1 MNIGSAS
8 MMRPDPMQT
17 MTPAYQV
24 GASGDNEAIE
34 RTPDNEQAEIAAKS
48 SSAASTPSTGY
59 SLAPWQGTAVNVM
72 A

>member
-1 MNIGSAS
+1 
-8 MMRPDPMQT
+8 MQT

-48 SSAASTPSTGY
+48 SSASTPDTGY
-59 SLAPWQGTAVNVM
+59 SLASWQGTAVNVM